1 LVLRCGEMVKNNS
14 LESDNP
20 RFQFRLHP
28 KRDRDIIDWLL
39 GFGDRERSVFAR
51 DALRRGMD
59 NLGQAPRLS
68 PKTVEAVPCS
78 QIEESQPLLDDTKSK
93 LDKLFNMLYGAKL

>member
-28 KRDRDIIDWLL
+28 K
-39 GFGDRERSVFAR
+39 GDRERSVFAR

-59 NLGQAPRLS
+59 NRGQAPRLS